1 LNIAFQLINWLSE
14 IMMMPATTNHIL
26 TRTEEH
32 QLLQRLAAGEI
43 NAFWQIFQQHR
54 DYLFRCCLKWMN
66 GNSTEAEDL
75 LSQAMVKAWE
85 KAQKYAGKI
94 DNFKCWLTTLTRN
107 FWIDLTRRR
116 GANQVEDIEV
126 YGEGDE
132 LGLVSVDET
141 PASALDCD
149 EKKIVIRACY

>member
-32 QLLQRLAAGEI
+32 QLLQRLATGEI

-54 DYLFRCCLKWMN
+54 DYLLSCCLKWMN

-75 LSQAMVKAWE
+75 L
-85 KAQKYAGKI
+85 GKSS
-94 DNFKCWLTTLTRN
+94 NSTESTCFV
-107 FWIDLTRRR
+107 
-116 GANQVEDIEV
+116 A
-126 YGEGDE
+126 
-132 LGLVSVDET
+132 
-141 PASALDCD
+141 ASSG
-149 EKKIVIRACY
+149 